1 MENQQPITQNQP
13 LSPPPPKSNLWMI
26 ISLVLITAVVV
37 GGGVYFWL
45 ITQTKKAPT
54 SSTQTQLT
62 PTSQSEQPLTSTAP
76 PISQPAGAD
85 YPLEPKFISL
95 DEAWNKYDDP
105 IAGFSLKVPKLMIE
119 PYASCK
125 YVDTAGDHSYRPQEG
140 PVPVKFFLDKGVVY
154 LAAEYTYK
162 LGGET
167 KDASGRTYYS
177 KCDKTPNSVIILAD
191 RENYH
196 SPAWEISIK
205 TINSD
210 IELEQFL
217 KNRYGEGCKL
227 GEKKPFTQE
236 GVFDIQIL
244 GDGLDLGE
252 TKCPINY
259 MTKVLYYPA
268 GKKVAAW
275 NIGQACGFAYPD
287 FDNCKDSEMTNSFR
301 FE

>member
-1 MENQQPITQNQP
+1 MENKQPIIQNQL
-13 LSPPPPKSNLWMI
+13 LSPPPPKTNLWMI
-26 ISLVLITAVVV
+26 ISLILITAILA

-45 ITQTKKAPT
+45 ISQTKKETVPT
-54 SSTQTQLT
+54 QETKPT
-62 PTSQSEQPLTSTAP
+62 PTLQAEKPQTSTAP
-76 PISQPAGAD
+76 EVSPR
-85 YPLEPKFISL
+85 FISL
-95 DEAWNKYDDP
+95 DANWNKYDDP

-140 PVPVKFFLDKGVVY
+140 SVPVKFFLDKGIVY

-177 KCDKTPNSVIILAD
+177 KCDKTPNTVAILAD

-196 SPAWEISIK
+196 SPQWQIVIK
-205 TINSD
+205 TISSD
-210 IELEQFL
+210 AELEQFL

-227 GEKKPFTQE
+227 GEKKPFVQE

-244 GDGLDLGE
+244 GDGLDLSE

-275 NIGQACGFAYPD
+275 DIGQACGFAYPD
-287 FDNCKDSEMTNSFR
+287 FDNCKDTEMTDSFR